1 MRSEAQIP
9 SFLENNSD
17 LIEKLSDKLSME
29 QENQNLQLVYHSVP
43 LTCLH
48 DKLYQREFLARF
60 AELSAKH
67 NLVHVIDCTETNEV
81 QLNKKSSYYFT
92 KMVSQISPDIVDI
105 PEL

>member
-1 MRSEAQIP
+1 
-9 SFLENNSD
+9 
-17 LIEKLSDKLSME
+17 ME
-29 QENQNLQLVYHSVP
+29 QENRNLQLVYHSVP
-43 LTCLH
+43 LSCLH

-67 NLVHVIDCTETNEV
+67 NLVHVIDCIETNEV

-105 PEL
+105 PELEEQS